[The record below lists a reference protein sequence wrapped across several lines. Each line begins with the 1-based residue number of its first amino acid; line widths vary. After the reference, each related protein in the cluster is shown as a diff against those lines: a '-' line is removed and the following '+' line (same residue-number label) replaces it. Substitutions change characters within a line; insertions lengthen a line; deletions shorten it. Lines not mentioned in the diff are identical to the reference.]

1 MDNMEN
7 INENLDQTPEM
18 TADKKKTEEGK
29 VNDSQNLILSYLHDL
44 VFLLA
49 GLLILFVLLFRIV
62 VVSGDSML
70 NTLHEGDYL
79 IVLSSSV
86 YRDPKPG
93 DVVVISKDAYKEG
106 EPLVKR
112 VIAVSGQELDIKQG
126 VVYVDGVA
134 QEGEFTHEGY
144 LGESAQSY
152 PITIPEGYVFVLG
165 DNRDNS
171 TDSRSSKIGLID
183 EREVLG
189 KVLIIAL
196 PAEDENTRKRDFSRF
211 GAV

>member
-7 INENLDQTPEM
+7 VNDNLDQNPEM
-18 TADKKKTEEGK
+18 ITEKKNTGDGK
-29 VNDSQNLILSYLHDL
+29 VNDSQNVILSYLHDL

-86 YRDPKPG
+86 YKNPKPG
-93 DVVVISKDAYKEG
+93 DVVVVSKDAYKDG

-112 VIAVSGQELDIKQG
+112 IIAVSGQELDIKQG

-134 QEGEFTHEGY
+134 QEGEFTHAGY

-152 PITIPEGYVFVLG
+152 PITVPEGYVFVLG

-171 TDSRSSKIGLID
+171 TDSRSSNIGLID

-196 PAEDENTRKRDFSRF
+196 PAEDVNTRKRDFSRF

>member
-7 INENLDQTPEM
+7 RHENVDLGTESLQDTTIPEKQT
-18 TADKKKTEEGK
+18 KQNK
-29 VNDSQNLILSYLHDL
+29 VNEMQNNILSYLHDL

-62 VVSGDSML
+62 VVSGESMYS
-70 NTLHEGDYL
+70 TLHEGDYL
-79 IVLSSSV
+79 VVLSSGI
-86 YRDPKPG
+86 YKTPKQG
-93 DVVVISKDAYKEG
+93 DVVVVSKNSYKDG

-112 VIAVSGQELDIKQG
+112 VIAVGGQTVQISSGQVI
-126 VVYVDGVA
+126 VDGVHI
-134 QEGEFTHEGY
+134 EGEYTHEGFEVDFP
-144 LGESAQSY
+144 LVVE
-152 PITIPEGYVFVLG
+152 EGCVFVLG

-171 TDSRSSKIGLID
+171 KDSRSNEIGMID

-189 KVLIIAL
+189 KVLFIAL
-196 PAEDENTRKRDFSRF
+196 PAQEENGRRNFSRF